1 MFLIAEN
8 IIQII
13 FLILSFS
20 MNSWSSDG
28 SFLND
33 LFILNESLMWF
44 GNNES
49 SRDWFVL
56 SRMRNI
62 L

>member
-28 SFLND
+28 SFL
-33 LFILNESLMWF
+33 E
-44 GNNES
+44 
-49 SRDWFVL
+49 RFVHFE
-56 SRMRNI
+56 RIFNVIRE
-62 L
+62 